1 MDIEYMG
8 EGERGEARRRKRGGA
23 GEARS
28 AMTGARLRAHTSV
41 CKGRGMHAS
50 VHGYV

>member
-8 EGERGEARRRKRGGA
+8 EGERGEARRRRRGGA
-23 GEARS
+23 GEAKRV
-28 AMTGARLRAHTSV
+28 MTGAKLRAHTSV
-41 CKGRGMHAS
+41 GKGRYMHAS